1 MQGTS
6 SGVGK
11 RDLDREGEA
20 AHRARLIQAGQMLA
34 GVVHEINNPLAVI
47 QGYAQLLQDR
57 ATRDEDR
64 HDLQAILDETRR
76 LAALVDDM
84 LSFTRRGPDTVETV
98 EMQRVVQTALN
109 LTGHDMRQARVV
121 VVATVPRDAALVR
134 ANHGACVQVLLNLL
148 ANARQSLESG
158 RPDGRAIALRIEAE
172 RVPPGAAPRTCL
184 VVSNNGPPIPPE
196 LAGAIFEPF
205 FTTKGEGEGCGLGL
219 SVCRVLLSRFDGTL
233 SLDDPDGAMPV
244 SFRITLPDA

>member
-1 MQGTS
+1 MQETS
-6 SGVGK
+6 GAGR
-11 RDLDREGEA
+11 RDRDRELEA
-20 AHRARLIQAGQMLA
+20 AHRARLMQAGQMLA

-57 ATRDEDR
+57 ATNDEDR
-64 HDLQAILDETRR
+64 HDLQAILDEVRR
-76 LAALVDDM
+76 LGALVEDM

-98 EMQRVVQTALN
+98 DLQKVVQSSLN
-109 LTGHDMRQARVV
+109 LTAHDMRQARVV
-121 VVATVPRDAALVR
+121 VVATVPREPVLVR
-134 ANHGACVQVLLNLL
+134 ASHGACVQVLLNLL

-158 RPDGRAIALRIEAE
+158 RADGRAIALRIEVA
-172 RVPPGAAPRTCL
+172 PQPGRTCL

-205 FTTKGEGEGCGLGL
+205 FTTKSEGEGCGLGL
-219 SVCRVLLSRFDGTL
+219 AVCRDLLARFDATL
-233 SLDDPDGAMPV
+233 HLDAPDASMPV